1 MIKLTQSQLIGTE
14 EAVRMVQYLNTVRQ
28 SAHFALYMTG
38 YAPYEC
44 KTGLSITD
52 TAFDD
57 FIIEIAVY
65 SNLTPHELKDLA
77 GYDY

>member
-1 MIKLTQSQLIGTE
+1 MIKITQSQLIGTQ

-28 SAHFALYMTG
+28 SAFLSLVQTG

-57 FIIEIAVY
+57 FIIKLAVY